1 MVTIIVEKLIW
12 QNMKPLKI
20 LGINVTGREENPT
33 GICVLNNQKVILKS
47 LYTNAEIFEEIKKSS
62 IDPLNKRNF
71 ACILTRHGHR

>member
-1 MVTIIVEKLIW
+1 MAKYETIK
-12 QNMKPLKI
+12 N
-20 LGINVTGREENPT
+20 LGNKQTGREENPT

>member
-20 LGINVTGREENPT
+20 LGIDLAGREEKST

-47 LYTNAEIFEEIKKSS
+47 LYTNAEIFEEIKNH
-62 IDPLNKRNF
+62 PLIN
-71 ACILTRHGHR
+71 